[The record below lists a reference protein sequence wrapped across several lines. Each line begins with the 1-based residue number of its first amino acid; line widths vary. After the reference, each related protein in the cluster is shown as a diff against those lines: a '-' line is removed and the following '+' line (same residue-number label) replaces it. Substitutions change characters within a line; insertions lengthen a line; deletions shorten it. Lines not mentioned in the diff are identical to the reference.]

1 MMTQKKAADAVDFI
15 FDVLENPEDITTRS
29 DMGGIHTALAP
40 AIKAW
45 VNECDGVRPILMV
58 SPVGS
63 VNYDLLNDDSDLDV
77 KAIYM
82 PNITDYY
89 RGTFPQ
95 FNFVTDAFDCQLSAA
110 HKFVQFILK
119 GSMNH
124 FEPLYAPECKA
135 RPDFVYIMHRYLMP
149 MVEMNVISTVRAAWF
164 MGLKAHSDAVKNAWK
179 PKKGANALRMLIFLI
194 TYLDEGK
201 FVFTPT
207 GPIRDA
213 IMRLKAGEME
223 QSEYCNL
230 YIALYETAR
239 GMAFDPFIDPSDYTY
254 SKDVI
259 ARDHSNTPEWTDL
272 NNGLEADMIKLITH

>member
-1 MMTQKKAADAVDFI
+1 MMSRKKAGETVNFI
-15 FDVLENPEDITTRS
+15 FNILENPEDVSRS
-29 DMGGIHTALAP
+29 GMGDIHAALAP
-40 AIKAW
+40 DLKKW
-45 VNECDGVRPILMV
+45 VTACEGTRDILLV

-63 VNYDLLNDDSDLDV
+63 VNYDLLNETSDLDI

-89 RGTFPQ
+89 HGSFPQ

-124 FEPLYAPECKA
+124 FEALYAPECRA
-135 RPDFVYIMHRYLMP
+135 LPSFIYIMHRYLQP

-164 MGLKAHSDAVKNAWK
+164 MGLKAHDDAVKNAWK
-179 PKKGANALRMLIFLI
+179 PKKAANALRILLFLI

-201 FVFTPT
+201 FVFIPT

-213 IMRLKAGEME
+213 IMRLKSGEMGHD
-223 QSEYCNL
+223 EYYNL
-230 YIALYETAR
+230 FIALYETAR
-239 GMAFDPFIDPSDYTY
+239 GMAFDPYNDRSDYTF

-259 ARDHSNTPEWTDL
+259 ARDHSNTPEWQDL
-272 NNGLEADMIKLITH
+272 NKGMEADMIKLIER

>member
-1 MMTQKKAADAVDFI
+1 MMTPKKAGDTVDFL
-15 FDVLENPEDITTRS
+15 FDILANPKFTTTRS
-29 DMGGIHTALAP
+29 DMGGIHAALAP
-40 AIKAW
+40 DLKKW
-45 VNECDGVRPILMV
+45 VEDCEGTREILMV

-63 VNYDLLNDDSDLDV
+63 VNYDLINDDSDLDV
-77 KAIYM
+77 KSIYM
-82 PNITDYY
+82 PNLVDYY
-89 RGTFPQ
+89 RGSFPQ

-110 HKFVQFILK
+110 HKFVTFVLK

-124 FEPLYAPECKA
+124 FEPLYALQCKA
-135 RPDFVYIMHRYLMP
+135 RPDFVYIMHRYLQP
-149 MVEMNVISTVRAAWF
+149 MVEMNVKSTVRAAWF
-164 MGLKAHSDAVKNAWK
+164 MGLKAHDDAVKNAWK
-179 PKKGANALRMLIFLI
+179 PKKAANALRILIFLI

-223 QSEYCNL
+223 QNEYCNL

-239 GMAFDPFIDPSDYTY
+239 GMAFDPYIDRSYYTY

-259 ARDHSNTPEWTDL
+259 ARDHSNTPEWEDL
-272 NNGLEADMIKLITH
+272 NNGLEADMIKIIER